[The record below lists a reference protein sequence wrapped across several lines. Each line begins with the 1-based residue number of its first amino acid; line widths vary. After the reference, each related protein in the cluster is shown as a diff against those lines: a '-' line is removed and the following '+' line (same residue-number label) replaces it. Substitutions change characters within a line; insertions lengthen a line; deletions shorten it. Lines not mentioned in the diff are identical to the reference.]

1 MKNYKK
7 IDKTL
12 LILIYILLGIPAI
25 LFIIFW
31 TKWYISIPT
40 VLLIVYLIYKFIKC
54 FKYKSFEEYKSIF
67 NIKK

>member
-1 MKNYKK
+1 MKKYKK

-40 VLLIVYLIYKFIKC
+40 VLLIV
-54 FKYKSFEEYKSIF
+54 
-67 NIKK
+67 